1 MPDWPT
7 AFGAPQE
14 IAALILLIVFL
25 LTERAVRQGGE
36 ARDISRGQHD
46 AGSSVAI
53 GVAYGLSITVVGL
66 APFFNALGLRRIAL
80 PDWVAWLGVA
90 LMVAGIALRVWA
102 NRVLGAYYTRTLRI
116 QSGQSV
122 VRAGPYRLIRHPG
135 YAGALLMWLG
145 AILATRNWITLVVVG
160 VSVAGVYL
168 YRISTEERMLA
179 TELEVT
185 TRRIWR
191 TRSASS
197 PGYGNALLTTASRGC
212 RARGIRKH

>member
-53 GVAYGLSITVVGL
+53 GVAYGLSITVVGI

-179 TELEVT
+179 TVVGSDYQAYMADT
-185 TRRIWR
+185 KRVIPWVW
-191 TRSASS
+191 
-197 PGYGNALLTTASRGC
+197 
-212 RARGIRKH
+212 